1 MGAERWFVMVVFVA
15 QGALIGLMGGLF
27 GAAAGYGVL
36 LAFPSRDSFAP
47 GQSGLPIDI
56 AQGAYG
62 LAILL
67 TTLGAI
73 LASILPARAA
83 ARLDPVTAIG
93 Q

>member
-1 MGAERWFVMVVFVA
+1 MS
-15 QGALIGLMGGLF
+15 ALIG
-27 GAAAGYGVL
+27 AAIAYLVL
-36 LAFPSRDSFAP
+36 SAFPAVDATRS
-47 GQSGLPIDI
+47 GGLPIDVG
-56 AQGAYG
+56 QGAFG

-83 ARLDPVTAIG
+83 ARVDPVTAIG